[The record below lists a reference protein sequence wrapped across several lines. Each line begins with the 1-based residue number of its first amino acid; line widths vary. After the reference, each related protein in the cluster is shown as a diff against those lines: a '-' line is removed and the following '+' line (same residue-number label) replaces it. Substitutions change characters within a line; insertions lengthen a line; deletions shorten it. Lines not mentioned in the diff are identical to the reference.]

1 MCARRRSPRLLCG
14 PRIGDPHASAL
25 ISLRGRHLRARRRG
39 ARSRR
44 RPPLTVPKAKLD
56 AALHC
61 HGKLQGARRRPIM
74 LVTGTGA
81 TGDEAYRLRRAT
93 SDGCSAR
100 AG

>member
-1 MCARRRSPRLLCG
+1 
-14 PRIGDPHASAL
+14 
-25 ISLRGRHLRARRRG
+25 
-39 ARSRR
+39 
-44 RPPLTVPKAKLD
+44 
-56 AALHC
+56 
-61 HGKLQGARRRPIM
+61 M

>member
-1 MCARRRSPRLLCG
+1 M
-14 PRIGDPHASAL
+14 
-25 ISLRGRHLRARRRG
+25 SLRSAAFAAAICVLAG
-39 ARSRR
+39 AAPAAAAD
-44 RPPLTVPKAKLD
+44 PPLTVPKAKLD

-100 AG
+100 PG